1 MTAVALVFG
10 AVILL
15 IWTLVDSYSGR
26 DHAPFKRRPR
36 RAHAGDG
43 DAGWSG
49 FGGDAAGS
57 DCGPGDSGGSCGD
70 GGGD

>member
-26 DHAPFKRRPR
+26 DSAPFKRRTR

-49 FGGDAAGS
+49 FAGDATGS